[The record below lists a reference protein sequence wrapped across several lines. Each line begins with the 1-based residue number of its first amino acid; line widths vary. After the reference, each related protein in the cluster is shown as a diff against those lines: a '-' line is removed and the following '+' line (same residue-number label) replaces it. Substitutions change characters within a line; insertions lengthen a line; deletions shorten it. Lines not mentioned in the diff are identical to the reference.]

1 MNIEYWIL
9 SVNNFLNYSMIK
21 EYFWVAVMGILLN
34 ATLILM
40 DVAGFLPLNL
50 TTFGLVF
57 LAIFLLALYRPIW
70 VFWLFVISLPLESV
84 IISSAQLPVSFRMF
98 QVIGV
103 MLFSATLV
111 LILFKVKNKKLP
123 QPPRLALPACR
134 QAGLRRSWAFKKGEI
149 KLIFRDVLIVVLI
162 ILSFISLSK
171 ALNFSL
177 TLRLNLVLL
186 SFGMIYFLAR
196 YYLQEKQKKLE
207 ALWFFVTTSLPILLF
222 GIYQAVAYKMN
233 WLDFQ
238 VFAERANGT
247 FTEPDWFG
255 IYLVFLAALIYWVK
269 LYLFRTKNDT
279 MIGVFEIRK
288 VGQWVLN
295 FHLLLVV
302 LVLLLTVARSAWVG
316 FVALTA
322 VYFFCL
328 FYQKIIFNLE
338 RFLGISF
345 WKEFLTIAWVGLLAI
360 LMVVGFQL
368 SNFDLM
374 DRAGSSVSGLQEITI
389 SCEVGSTIPEKIS
402 GVEELEKY
410 NCQHIRLQEIQDEI
424 QSGNQVKTVFRPD
437 PNVEIRKNIY
447 QITWQEIRKN
457 FWLGQGLGSSSEVLG
472 TDNYGHGFNASNIFL
487 EVWFSLGLFGL
498 LVFGWLFLNP
508 IIKGFG
514 DISNKCKAEF
524 GLNSLLILTGIALL
538 VPNLFNAGI
547 FLSILWVWLAVRES

>member
-1 MNIEYWIL
+1 M
-9 SVNNFLNYSMIK
+9 
-21 EYFWVAVMGILLN
+21 
-34 ATLILM
+34 
-40 DVAGFLPLNL
+40 
-50 TTFGLVF
+50 
-57 LAIFLLALYRPIW
+57 
-70 VFWLFVISLPLESV
+70 
-84 IISSAQLPVSFRMF
+84 
-98 QVIGV
+98 IGV
-103 MLFSATLV
+103 MLFLATLV
-111 LILFKVKNKKLP
+111 LFLFKVKNKKLP
-123 QPPRLALPACR
+123 QPPRLALA
-134 QAGLRRSWAFKKGEI
+134 LRSWVFKKEGS
-149 KLIFRDVLIVVLI
+149 KKWFNFRDVLVVVLI
-162 ILSFISLSK
+162 VLSFVSLSK

-177 TLRLNLVLL
+177 TLKLNLVLL

-196 YYLQEKQKKLE
+196 FYLQEKQRKLE
-207 ALWFFVTTSLPILLF
+207 ALWFFVATSLPILLF

-295 FHLLLVV
+295 VHLLLVI

-322 VYFFCL
+322 TYFFCL
-328 FYQKIIFNLE
+328 FYQKRIFKLK

-345 WKEFLTIAWVGLLAI
+345 WKEFLTMAWVGLLALLI
-360 LMVVGFQL
+360 VTGFRL

-389 SCEVGSTIPEKIS
+389 SCEVGSMVPERVT

-410 NCQHIRLQEIQDEI
+410 DCQHIRLQEIQNEI
-424 QSGNQVKTVFRPD
+424 QSGNEVKTVFRPD

-447 QITWQEIRKN
+447 QTTWREIREN

-472 TDNYGHGFNASNIFL
+472 TDSYGHGFNASNIFL

-498 LVFGWLFLNP
+498 LVFGWLFLDP

-514 DISNKCKAEF
+514 DISNKYKAGF

-538 VPNLFNAGI
+538 VPNLFNSGI
-547 FLSILWVWLAVRES
+547 FLSILWVWLALGKGLVVEEK